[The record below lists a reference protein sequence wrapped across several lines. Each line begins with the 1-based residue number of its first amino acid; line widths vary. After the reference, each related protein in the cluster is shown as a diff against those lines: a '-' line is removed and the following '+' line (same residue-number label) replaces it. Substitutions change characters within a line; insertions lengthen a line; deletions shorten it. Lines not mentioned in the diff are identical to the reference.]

1 VSQRIEIG
9 GSQERT
15 RAAVLR
21 PFVEQADWLLDLHSM
36 HERAEPLLLTGL
48 HPRNQTLARS
58 LRTPQHVVIDAGH
71 KDGVHMR
78 DFGRFGWPDV
88 KASETR
94 SSLLEC
100 GFHGDVSSRIV
111 VQNML
116 VRFLLAA
123 GTLDPEDVQHRLPDW
138 RQPDVPGQEEPVL
151 TPYDHCSLV
160 MPLMRQAQA
169 GVTVVRFATRQLL

>member
-1 VSQRIEIG
+1 
-9 GSQERT
+9 
-15 RAAVLR
+15 VLR

-100 GFHGDVSSRIV
+100 GFYGDVSSRIV
-111 VQNML
+111 
-116 VRFLLAA
+116 A
-123 GTLDPEDVQHRLPDW
+123 GTVIGHHDGA
-138 RQPDVPGQEEPVL
+138 GQEEPVL